1 MKFILSTILFFM
13 FFISSAQKK
22 QYMLVGTYTSGKSS
36 GIYVYSFDSRSEAA
50 QLVDSIKTSNPS
62 YIAVSPN
69 KKFVYAVNEDAEPG
83 IGGKVTAFAFNKQT
97 GRLLQLNQQRS
108 MGNHPCYITVD
119 KTGKWVIV
127 GNYSSGTVAVL
138 PVRKDGSLGEA
149 VTVKQHEGSGVN
161 KERQEGPHVHSTVLS
176 PDNKTLFVPDLGIDK
191 IMLYAFNANNGSLQA
206 KTNPYI
212 KLADG
217 SGPRHFDLHPNG
229 KWAYLIQEMAG
240 TITAFNFRNGSL
252 RSFQTISS
260 LPAGFSKSFSS
271 ADIHVSPD
279 GKFLYASNRDSA
291 NDIAIYKI
299 HPSTGRLSLV
309 GHQSTLGKTPRNF
322 NFDPSA
328 NFLLVANQRS
338 DDIIIFRRNVQSG
351 LLRDTGKKINVGNPV
366 CIKWIE

>member
-1 MKFILSTILFFM
+1 
-13 FFISSAQKK
+13 
-22 QYMLVGTYTSGKSS
+22 
-36 GIYVYSFDSRSEAA
+36 
-50 QLVDSIKTSNPS
+50 
-62 YIAVSPN
+62 
-69 KKFVYAVNEDAEPG
+69 
-83 IGGKVTAFAFNKQT
+83 
-97 GRLLQLNQQRS
+97 LLQLNQQRS

-149 VTVKQHEGSGVN
+149 VTVKQHEGSGVS

-191 IMLYAFNANNGSLQA
+191 IMLYAFNANNGSLKA

-338 DDIIIFRRNVQSG
+338 DDIIIFRRNVQNG
-351 LLRDTGKKINVGNPV
+351 LLRDTGKKISVGNPV